1 MSDKEVE
8 EEEEEE
14 KKDDNLNSPL
24 IKNKNNNEIQNEDEK
39 IYEEEKINVKEK
51 KDEPKTVDDSVI
63 ERIKTFSYVINRKV
77 RWTIFLLFTIIN
89 LLMNFDHGT
98 VPAATQQLRI
108 YLELTDSEL
117 GLFGSLVFLGVII
130 GSLVSLTIINTFNR
144 KYILMIC
151 LILCSLAL
159 FAFTKT
165 TQYPLLCLDRV
176 IIGIFQAF
184 ISIYLPVWCEQFGV
198 EKRKALMMALIQV
211 APPLGVLVGYIITTL
226 LNMFLTWLPIVEDIG
241 INERWLYSFYIQSF
255 VILII
260 SLILLFF
267 SDKYFNSKARRVP
280 HEVEENLN
288 DIEKEKTGDASMK
301 KISFFYDGNQ
311 SKVENKNN
319 DVKNENEGKEGEEK
333 KENEEEEEKEDD
345 SNKEKKIE
353 IKKEEENNKDPN
365 TKKKKKGISFCEKL
379 KHIFSEPLFIFPT
392 LTLSLLFF
400 IVTCV
405 QYWTSDYMLVALHI
419 EEETKRLYSFS
430 FVCLTS
436 PTLGLV
442 LGGYIVDKLGGY
454 AHKRALIFC
463 LIAAFLSV
471 VPSIPLPLVDNL
483 YLYAGLLWIMLFLG
497 ASTIPTMQG
506 IILSC
511 LPKDV
516 QGSGNSFSIFFY
528 NLLGY
533 LPAPFVY
540 GFFKDRFDD
549 KDEPTYGSR
558 MAQRITMWST
568 SLVLLSVGISTIIRF
583 MKSDYYDKKMGRE
596 QAKAK
601 ENKEKENMND
611 ETDDE
616 DAIRPRESSLA
627 FNKQEHERLA
637 DKIAKEDEKNNKEE
651 NLDNKNE
658 DGNSN
663 GKTKDDEKNDNDI

>member
-1 MSDKEVE
+1 MSDKEV
-8 EEEEEE
+8 EEEEE

-39 IYEEEKINVKEK
+39 VYEEEKINVKEK
-51 KDEPKTVDDSVI
+51 KDEPKTADDSVI

-345 SNKEKKIE
+345 SNKGKKIE

-365 TKKKKKGISFCEKL
+365 TKKKKKGISF
-379 KHIFSEPLFIFPT
+379 
-392 LTLSLLFF
+392 
-400 IVTCV
+400 
-405 QYWTSDYMLVALHI
+405 
-419 EEETKRLYSFS
+419 
-430 FVCLTS
+430 
-436 PTLGLV
+436 
-442 LGGYIVDKLGGY
+442 
-454 AHKRALIFC
+454 
-463 LIAAFLSV
+463 
-471 VPSIPLPLVDNL
+471 
-483 YLYAGLLWIMLFLG
+483 
-497 ASTIPTMQG
+497 
-506 IILSC
+506 
-511 LPKDV
+511 
-516 QGSGNSFSIFFY
+516 
-528 NLLGY
+528 
-533 LPAPFVY
+533 
-540 GFFKDRFDD
+540 
-549 KDEPTYGSR
+549 
-558 MAQRITMWST
+558 
-568 SLVLLSVGISTIIRF
+568 
-583 MKSDYYDKKMGRE
+583 
-596 QAKAK
+596 
-601 ENKEKENMND
+601 
-611 ETDDE
+611 
-616 DAIRPRESSLA
+616 
-627 FNKQEHERLA
+627 
-637 DKIAKEDEKNNKEE
+637 
-651 NLDNKNE
+651 
-658 DGNSN
+658 
-663 GKTKDDEKNDNDI
+663 